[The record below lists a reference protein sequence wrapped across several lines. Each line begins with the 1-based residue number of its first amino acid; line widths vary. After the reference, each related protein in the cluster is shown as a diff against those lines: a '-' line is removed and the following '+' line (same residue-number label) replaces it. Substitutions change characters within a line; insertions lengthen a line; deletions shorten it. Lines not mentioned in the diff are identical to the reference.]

1 MNDSVMSD
9 KILKGR
15 TVGGTIFDIL
25 NYLFLILFALS
36 ILYPFWNL
44 ILASFARQSE
54 LLSLGFHLWIKDWTT
69 YAWQYVLSEN
79 YIGVCY
85 LNTIFRTVL
94 GTCFTLL
101 MTLCAAYPLAKRDL
115 PARNIITIFFL
126 ITMFFSGG
134 LIPLYMLIRGLG
146 LIDNRWVLILPM
158 GVNVYYVIIMRNFL
172 MTIDQGV
179 EESALVDGANYPTI
193 LFRIIM
199 PLARPVVATVVLW
212 TAVAHW
218 NAWFDAMIYINDRS
232 KTVLQILIRR
242 LMDQL
247 QALPE
252 IQEFNEDMGIMMPP
266 EAVKAATILITIGPI
281 ILLYPFVQ
289 RHFIRG
295 IMIGSLKG

>member
-1 MNDSVMSD
+1 M
-9 KILKGR
+9 KGR
-15 TVGGTIFDIL
+15 SFVGTFFDGF
-25 NYLFLILFALS
+25 NHVFLTLFALS

-44 ILASFARQSE
+44 ILASFAPESE
-54 LLSLGFHLWIKDWTT
+54 LLALGFHLWIDEWSAS
-69 YAWQYVLSEN
+69 AWRYVFEEN
-79 YIGVCY
+79 YVGLCY
-85 LNTIFRTVL
+85 ANTVFRTVV

-101 MTLCAAYPLAKRDL
+101 MTLCAAYPLAKR
-115 PARNIITIFFL
+115 NIPGRTPISIFFL

-134 LIPLYMLIRGLG
+134 LIPMYLLVRSLG

-172 MTIDQGV
+172 MTIDPGV
-179 EESALVDGANYPTI
+179 EESALLDGADYPVI
-193 LFRIIM
+193 LFRIVV
-199 PLARPVVATVVLW
+199 PLAQPVVATVVLW
-212 TAVAHW
+212 TSVNHW
-218 NAWFDAMIYINDRS
+218 NAWFDAMIFINDRT

-242 LMDQL
+242 LMADL

-252 IQEFNEDMGIMMPP
+252 IREFNEDLGLQMPA

-289 RHFIRG
+289 KHFIRG